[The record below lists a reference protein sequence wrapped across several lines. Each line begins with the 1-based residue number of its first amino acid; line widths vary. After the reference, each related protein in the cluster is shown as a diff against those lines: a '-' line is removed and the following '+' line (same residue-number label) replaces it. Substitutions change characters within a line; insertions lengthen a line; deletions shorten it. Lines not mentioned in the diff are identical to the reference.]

1 VSTEPDRVYSAAEA
15 LDAEREHLQRAGARE
30 ADGYAALCLSGGGI
44 RSAAFALGVIQ
55 GLAKRNVLSGFDY
68 LSTVSGGG
76 FAGGWLSAWL
86 YHGTRRGDR
95 DHVFRQLSGTN
106 LEPGRT
112 EAAPVA
118 HMRAYSRYMTPELGG
133 LSADSWTLVATMLRN
148 VFLNWMVLLPLIA
161 AGLLA
166 PRVYLEMVQAFDRP
180 LLTDIAPVISVFE
193 PASLAQAA
201 RMSPAATWLF
211 VVSTLLQL
219 SGAAFMVT
227 DLPSY
232 GNRRR
237 TQSDFLLY
245 CLTPIV
251 LGTIGLTLFWPLN
264 VVPLP
269 LAFIVGVSVV
279 AGVGT
284 WVVFGL
290 IAGARK
296 WRPRTWAAAAAT
308 APIAAVGLWW
318 LTNEPFSSGVALG
331 PLYCTLAFPLALGS
345 IAIANMVFV
354 ALSSNDHTEGDLEW
368 HARYNAWI
376 FITIIAWLS
385 ITALVFLAPLAF
397 RSLRDFLS
405 EQMAI
410 ESAHATGVIGGA
422 GSLLA
427 SVLAYF
433 LRRPDSTNATTSS
446 AWKSVAMTLAAPV
459 FLVLLLGAIAWAN
472 VAAVTHLYKSGK
484 LETLHQAD
492 MGWLRLTPAG
502 RFAGDVTAAEVV
514 VVTVVLFLVGWVMA
528 RFVPVNT
535 FSLHGMYRERLIRA
549 FLGASRASGERH
561 PNPFT
566 GFDPSDNLPMHV
578 LRQVGRPFHVV
589 NTTLNRVAEKGLAM
603 QFRKAESFTITPL
616 HSGSSTINAYRP
628 SDSYADDHIGGTT
641 SGVSLG
647 KAMAISG
654 AAASPNMGAKSTPTL
669 TFLMT
674 LLNARLGVWIGNP
687 GPSGHDT
694 WTRGEPQLGV
704 GPLLSELFG
713 RTTDRNPYIYLSDG
727 GHFENLGLLEMVRR
741 RCRWILVS
749 DAGCD
754 ATYTFSDLATAV
766 RLIRLDL
773 GIPIV
778 FDDGMSIDA
787 SRRGEHFAVGRIQ
800 YSALD
805 LLAEDGILIYVK
817 ATLCNNETIDVQNYA
832 KDCPAFPHESTA
844 DQWFT
849 EAQFESY
856 RMLGQSSVM
865 QVADAYPG
873 DAGVP
878 GYFKWA
884 AKQSRARAS
893 QNVPHTQPVG

>member
-1 VSTEPDRVYSAAEA
+1 MSSEPDRPYSAAEA
-15 LDAEREHLQRAGARE
+15 LEAERDHLRRAGANDAE
-30 ADGYAALCLSGGGI
+30 GYAALCLSGGGI

-55 GLAKRNVLSGFDY
+55 GLAKRNVLSSFDY

-86 YHGTRRGDR
+86 YHGAVTADR
-95 DHVFRQLSGTN
+95 EKVFRQLSGSD

-112 EAAPVA
+112 EASPVS
-118 HMRAYSRYMTPELGG
+118 HMRAYSRYMTPQLGG

-166 PRVYLEMVQAFDRP
+166 PRVYLEIVQAFDRP
-180 LLTDIAPVISVFE
+180 LLTAAAPTISIFD
-193 PASLAQAA
+193 PATLFQAA
-201 RMSPAATWLF
+201 RISPAASWLF
-211 VVSTLLQL
+211 VISTLLQL
-219 SGAAFMVT
+219 CGAAFMVT

-237 TQSDFLLY
+237 TQSEFLLY

-269 LAFIVGVSVV
+269 LGFIVGVSVV
-279 AGVGT
+279 AGVTT
-284 WVVFGL
+284 WIVFGL
-290 IAGARK
+290 IAGTRK

-308 APIAAVGLWW
+308 APIAGLGLWW
-318 LTNEPFSSGVALG
+318 LTTEPFSDGVSLG

-345 IAIANMVFV
+345 IAVANMVFV
-354 ALSSNDHTEGDLEW
+354 ALSSNDHAEGDLEW

-376 FITIIAWLS
+376 FITIVAWLGVTT
-385 ITALVFLAPLAF
+385 IVFLAPLAF
-397 RSLRDFLS
+397 RSLRDIVS

-410 ESAHATGVIGGA
+410 ERAHATGVLGGA
-422 GSLLA
+422 GSLVA
-427 SVLAYF
+427 TVIAYF
-433 LRRPDSTNATTSS
+433 LRRPDSKDTTKTTAWTS
-446 AWKSVAMTLAAPV
+446 AAMRVAIPV

-472 VAAVTHLYKSGK
+472 VIAVTRLYGSGR
-484 LETLHQAD
+484 LAALHQANL
-492 MGWLRLTPAG
+492 GWLRLTPAG
-502 RFAGDVTAAEVV
+502 RFADDVTAAEVV
-514 VVTVVLFLVGWVMA
+514 VATTAMFVLGSVMA

-549 FLGASRASGERH
+549 FLGASRASGERR

-566 GFDPSDNLPMHV
+566 GFDASDNLPMH
-578 LRQVGRPFHVV
+578 LLKHVGRPLHVV

-603 QFRKAESFTITPL
+603 QFRKAESFTMTAL
-616 HSGSSTINAYRP
+616 HSGSPALDAYRP
-628 SDSYADDHIGGTT
+628 SDRYADDRIGGAS
-641 SGVSLG
+641 SGISLG

-687 GPSGHDT
+687 GLSGHHT
-694 WTRGEPQLGV
+694 WTRSEPQLGI
-704 GPLLSELFG
+704 GPLVSELLG

-754 ATYTFSDLATAV
+754 ASYTFSDLATAV

-773 GIPIV
+773 GIPIA
-778 FDDGMSIDA
+778 FDDGICIDA
-787 SRRGEHFAVGRIQ
+787 TGKGEHFAVGRIQ

-805 LLAEDGILIYVK
+805 LLAEDGILMYVK
-817 ATLCNNETIDVQNYA
+817 ATLCSNEPVDVQNYA

-865 QVADAYPG
+865 QIADSYAGDGGLPG
-873 DAGVP
+873 F
-878 GYFKWA
+878 FKWA
-884 AKQSRARAS
+884 AKQSRGRTGQILPQTES
-893 QNVPHTQPVG
+893 IG

>member
-1 VSTEPDRVYSAAEA
+1 MSAEVDRPYSAAEA
-15 LDAEREHLQRAGARE
+15 LQAERDHLRRSGAND
-30 ADGYAALCLSGGGI
+30 ADGYSALCLSGGGI

-55 GLAKRNVLSGFDY
+55 GLAKRNVLSAVDY

-86 YHGTRRGDR
+86 THAAAAGDR
-95 DHVFRQLSGTN
+95 EKVFKQLSGTD
-106 LEPGRT
+106 LEHGRT

-118 HMRAYSRYMTPELGG
+118 HMRAYSRYMSPQLGG

-166 PRVYLEMVQAFDRP
+166 PRLYLELVQAFDRP
-180 LLTDIAPVISVFE
+180 LLTAIAPSISILE
-193 PASLAQAA
+193 PSTLAEAA
-201 RMSPAATWLF
+201 RMSPAASWLF
-211 VVSTLLQL
+211 LVSTLLQL
-219 SGAAFMVT
+219 SGVAFMVT

-237 TQSDFLLY
+237 TQSAFLVY
-245 CLTPIV
+245 CLAPLI
-251 LGTIGLTLFWPLN
+251 LGTVGLTLFWPLN

-269 LAFIVGVSVV
+269 LGFVIGVSVV
-279 AGVGT
+279 AGVAT
-284 WVVFGL
+284 WVIFGL
-290 IAGARK
+290 IAGTRK

-318 LTNEPFSSGVALG
+318 LTSEPFGDGVALG

-345 IAIANMVFV
+345 IAVANMVFV

-376 FITIIAWLS
+376 FITIITWLG
-385 ITALVFLAPLAF
+385 ITTIVFLAPLAF

-410 ESAHATGVIGGA
+410 ESAHATGVIGGV

-427 SVLAYF
+427 TAIAYF
-433 LRRPDSTNATTSS
+433 LRRPDSTDTTKTS
-446 AWKSVAMTLAAPV
+446 AWKSLAMRLAAPA
-459 FLVLLLGAIAWAN
+459 FIVLLLAAIAWAN
-472 VAAVTHLYKSGK
+472 VVAVNRLYASGR
-484 LETLHQAD
+484 LASLHRANL
-492 MGWLRLTPAG
+492 GWLRVTPAG
-502 RFAGDVTAAEVV
+502 RFADDVTAAEVIA
-514 VVTVVLFLVGWVMA
+514 VTAALFLVGCVMA

-549 FLGASRASGERH
+549 FLGASRASGKRK

-566 GFDPSDNLPMHV
+566 GFDPSDNLPMQA
-578 LRQVGRPFHVV
+578 LLQAGRPFHVV

-603 QFRKAESFTITPL
+603 QFRKAESFTMSAL
-616 HSGSSTINAYRP
+616 HAGSPAINAYRP
-628 SDSYADDHIGGTT
+628 SDAYADDRVGGRP
-641 SGVSLG
+641 SGISLG

-654 AAASPNMGAKSTPTL
+654 AAASPNMGSRSTPTL

-674 LLNARLGVWIGNP
+674 LFNARLGVWIGNP
-687 GPSGHDT
+687 GPSGRDT
-694 WTRGEPQLGV
+694 WTRSEPQLGV
-704 GPLLSELFG
+704 GPLVSELFG

-754 ATYTFSDLATAV
+754 ASYTFSDLATAV

-773 GIPIV
+773 GVPIV
-778 FDDGMSIDA
+778 FDEGISIDA
-787 SRRGEHFAVGRIQ
+787 TGKGEHFAVGRIQ

-817 ATLCNNETIDVQNYA
+817 ATLCGTEPVDVQNYA

-865 QVADAYPG
+865 HVADGYAGEAGLPG
-873 DAGVP
+873 F
-878 GYFKWA
+878 FKWA
-884 AKQSRARAS
+884 AKQSRARS
-893 QNVPHTQPVG
+893 GQPLPHGQPIA